1 MHIRLIQAEARLC
14 RAGMAVSALL
24 LASLV
29 LLSGLN
35 VVFRMAGHPISA
47 TYELSGLAGALLAAL
62 ALAETQRRRGH
73 VELDLF
79 TRGYSPAV
87 QRRLGAVNVL
97 AGALLMIVLALQMAR
112 RAGTLL
118 RAGEVSETLKLP
130 YPWLMYAATLGLLLL
145 AVSFLTDFV
154 LLVLGHGSLDAEA
167 KAALRRT
174 RPVNSI
180 RSDVEEG

>member
-14 RAGMAVSALL
+14 RAGMAVSGLL
-24 LASLV
+24 LAGLV

-35 VVFRMAGHPISA
+35 VVFRLAGRPISA

-79 TRGYSPAV
+79 TRGYPPGV
-87 QRRLGAVNVL
+87 QRRLGVNVL

-167 KAALRRT
+167 KSSLQRS

-180 RSDVEEG
+180 RGDVEEG